1 MNINI
6 SFVHKAEPCS
16 EKPKGCYETYGNLY
30 IALWSGWEVSV
41 SDTRTV
47 DGDGTW
53 SIMTQHYQAKPTQRQ
68 IRDLKK
74 MIWRKCEI
82 KEKIQEDL
90 FALLSGKE

>member
-16 EKPKGCYETYGNLY
+16 EKPKGCYETYLY
-30 IALWSGWEVSV
+30 CFMVRLGSEYL
-41 SDTRTV
+41 R
-47 DGDGTW
+47 
-53 SIMTQHYQAKPTQRQ
+53 RQ

-82 KEKIQEDL
+82 KEKIQKDL